1 MPKIEMDPNDPI
13 YARILENKFTISN
26 SRRNRIMPKK
36 SNSIHPLP
44 ITQNNGIDTI
54 KTTTT
59 RSMPA
64 KR

>member
-1 MPKIEMDPNDPI
+1 MPKIKMDPNDPI
-13 YARILENKFTISN
+13 HARILENKFTISN
-26 SRRNRIMPKK
+26 SIRNRIIPKK
-36 SNSIHPLP
+36 SNSIHPFT
-44 ITQNNGIDTI
+44 ITQNNGINTI